1 VPEEVRFASG
11 DGECAGTLYRP
22 AAASLGRTPCVVMA
36 NGVSMTRRDG
46 IPRFAKRFADSGI
59 AALAFD
65 FRHLGDS
72 DGRPR
77 QLVDVD
83 LHRADFGAA
92 VELARSIQ
100 GVDDR
105 RVAVWGFSLG
115 GGVALAT
122 AIEDPGVAAAVLL
135 CPIVDVLARNNVRL
149 FGAALRA
156 LARRQKSR
164 LPLTGP
170 PGTTVLFTQPE
181 AAPGFEAVK
190 GEGSLW
196 SDEIRFDPARPATRL
211 RPARSARRVRCPLMV
226 CLGLED
232 TIVPARP
239 IERTASEAPRG
250 ELRRYPIGHFT
261 PFLDGFD
268 AVASDQAE
276 FLTRHLAPR
285 GSSPATAAE
294 VDWRA

>member
-1 VPEEVRFASG
+1 
-11 DGECAGTLYRP
+11 
-22 AAASLGRTPCVVMA
+22 MA

-46 IPRFAKRFADSGI
+46 IPRFAERFAESGI

-72 DGRPR
+72 DGEPR
-77 QLVDVD
+77 QLIDANR
-83 LHRADFGAA
+83 HREDFAAA
-92 VELARSIQ
+92 VEFSRSIE
-100 GVDDR
+100 GIDRR

-115 GGVALAT
+115 GGVALAIAT
-122 AIEDPGVAAAVLL
+122 DDRNVAGAVLL
-135 CPIVDVLARNNVRL
+135 CPMLDGLAFTLAGDARNNVRL

-156 LARRQKSR
+156 FARRETAG

-170 PGTTVLFTQPE
+170 AGKTVLFTQAE

-196 SDEIRFDPARPATRL
+196 KNEVRFDPAQPAARF
-211 RPARSARRVRCPLMV
+211 RPARRARQVRCPLLV
-226 CLGLED
+226 CLGLAD

-239 IERTASEAPRG
+239 IERAASRAPCG
-250 ELRRYPIGHFT
+250 ELRRYSINHFT
-261 PFLDGFD
+261 AFLDGFD

-276 FLTRHLAPR
+276 FLTRHLA
-285 GSSPATAAE
+285 
-294 VDWRA
+294 

>member
-1 VPEEVRFASG
+1 MGEEVRFVSG
-11 DGECAGTLYRP
+11 DGQCAGTLYRP

-36 NGVSMTRRDG
+36 NGVGMTRRDG
-46 IPRFAKRFADSGI
+46 IPRFAKRFVDSGI

-72 DGRPR
+72 EGEPR
-77 QLVDVD
+77 QLIDFNR
-83 LHRADFGAA
+83 HRADFAAA
-92 VELARSIQ
+92 VAFARSIEEI
-100 GVDDR
+100 DRR

-122 AIEDPGVAAAVLL
+122 VIDDRSVAAAVLL
-135 CPIVDVLARNNVRL
+135 CPMVDGLAITLAGNARNTVRL

-156 LARRQKSR
+156 FARREKAT

-170 PGTTVLFTQPE
+170 AGKTVLFTQPE

-196 SDEIRFDPARPATRL
+196 KNEIRLDPTQPAARF
-211 RPARSARRVRCPLMV
+211 RPARRARQVRCPLLV

-239 IERTASEAPRG
+239 IERTASRAPEG
-250 ELRRYPIGHFT
+250 ELRRYSINHFT
-261 PFLDGFD
+261 AFLDGFD
-268 AVASDQAE
+268 AIASDQAE
-276 FLTRHLAPR
+276 FLTRHLAQ
-285 GSSPATAAE
+285 PAAS
-294 VDWRA
+294 

>member
-1 VPEEVRFASG
+1 MREEVRFVSG

-22 AAASLGRTPCVVMA
+22 AAAPLGRTPCVVMA
-36 NGVSMTRRDG
+36 NGASMTRRDG
-46 IPRFAKRFADSGI
+46 IPRFAKRFAGSGI

-72 DGRPR
+72 DGEPR
-77 QLVDVD
+77 RLIDVSRY
-83 LHRADFGAA
+83 RADFAAA
-92 VELARSIQ
+92 VAFARSIEEI
-100 GVDDR
+100 DRR

-122 AIEDPGVAAAVLL
+122 AIDDPSVAAAVLL
-135 CPIVDVLARNNVRL
+135 CPMLDGLAFTLGSDARNTVRL

-156 LARRQKSR
+156 FARREKATF
-164 LPLTGP
+164 PVTGP
-170 PGTTVLFTQPE
+170 VGTTALFTQPE

-190 GEGSLW
+190 GEDSLW
-196 SDEIRFDPARPATRL
+196 KNEVRLDPSQPVARFRPVRWA
-211 RPARSARRVRCPLMV
+211 ARVRCPLLV

-239 IERTASEAPRG
+239 IERMASRAPGG
-250 ELRRYPIGHFT
+250 ELRQYSINHFAA
-261 PFLDGFD
+261 FLDGFD

-276 FLTRHLAPR
+276 FLTRHLAL
-285 GSSPATAAE
+285 PAAS
-294 VDWRA
+294 

>member
-1 VPEEVRFASG
+1 
-11 DGECAGTLYRP
+11 
-22 AAASLGRTPCVVMA
+22 MA
-36 NGVSMTRRDG
+36 NGVCMTRRDG

-72 DGRPR
+72 DGEPR
-77 QLVDVD
+77 QLVDVNR
-83 LHRADFGAA
+83 HRADFAAA
-92 VELARSIQ
+92 VEFSRSIE
-100 GVDDR
+100 GIDRR

-122 AIEDPGVAAAVLL
+122 VIDDRSVAAAILL
-135 CPIVDVLARNNVRL
+135 CPMLDGLAFTLAGDARNSVRV

-156 LARRQKSR
+156 LARREKPT

-170 PGTTVLFTQPE
+170 PGMTVLFAQPE

-196 SDEIRFDPARPATRL
+196 KNEVRFDPTRPVARF
-211 RPARSARRVRCPLMV
+211 RPARRARRVRCPLLV

-239 IERTASEAPRG
+239 IERTASRAPGG
-250 ELRRYPIGHFT
+250 ELRRYSISHFT
-261 PFLDGFD
+261 AFLDGFD

-276 FLTRHLAPR
+276 FLTRHFAQPAARCSARTPR
-285 GSSPATAAE
+285 LR
-294 VDWRA
+294 WRPV